1 MKAKIVVGIDGS
13 DHAERAL
20 RWCAGHALA
29 FDAEVVVVYVVESF
43 GFGPSMGP
51 YSPPSLP
58 MTEAEVGAVH
68 DMVECD
74 WCKPLAD
81 AGVEFRVIVAEGT
94 PAPVLIQVARTE
106 RADLI
111 VTGRR
116 GRGGFAELV
125 LGSTSHALTHHVD
138 RPLVLV
144 P

>member
-1 MKAKIVVGIDGS
+1 MNAKMVVGVDGS

-20 RWCAGHALA
+20 RWCAEHAAA
-29 FDAEVVVVYVVESF
+29 FGAEVVVVHVVEML
-43 GFGPSMGP
+43 GFGPRMGP
-51 YSPPSLP
+51 YSLASLP
-58 MTEAEVGAVH
+58 MTDAELGEVR
-68 DMVECD
+68 DMVEHD

-81 AGVEFRVIVAEGT
+81 AGVEFRVIVNEGL
-94 PAPVLIQVARTE
+94 PAPVLIDIARSE
-106 RADLI
+106 DAALV

-138 RPLVLV
+138 RPLVIV